1 MVETTWVRWFRDG
14 VGATAP
20 AAAAATSAYLVGS
33 GIGAWWAVRR
43 LSSVRR
49 RAAAMRLYA
58 SIEGVAA
65 LGAATIPLLLA
76 VFGTAETLLYTSFD
90 HAPEALRVVRFAVA
104 LLVALP
110 ASAAYGA
117 AFPVIAAASV
127 SNPGRLGSSGAAL
140 HAANVGGAAMGVVIA
155 TWWGPPRI
163 GVYGTYGV
171 GLGLAVLAGAGA
183 WLASRR
189 QPDAGTAPPPSS
201 DHDPSPPPIGSAEAT
216 AAVSGFS
223 VSSGQVLLVQALA
236 FVSDQSVVA
245 FGAMLLVVLVSL
257 SAGAGCVSWIY
268 RRSDASGH
276 FVAAGALLASA
287 VGLAW
292 IPTLL
297 FRVTSDLQSHSPILA
312 TAAVVAGPTF
322 LVLGFVWPATFEM
335 TRPKGRAA
343 TATGVGA
350 GAGIRIGRLSVA
362 NTAGALLGG
371 VSTPFLVMPLVGP
384 WSGFLVPAAA
394 CGLAGS
400 LLLASPTHASRR
412 RRITLAGGLGAAV
425 LLATPWSLPLTT
437 VEPGAEVLFEET
449 SAAGVVSVVERQGQ
463 RLIRVDNHYVLGG
476 TGEQVHEERQ
486 GHVPLLLHPN
496 PERVAF
502 VGSATGITAGA
513 ALSHDVEQL
522 TLVEIVP
529 DVARAATEHFST
541 TNRGVYL
548 DPRTRVILDD
558 ARNFLRRTP
567 ETFDVV
573 VSDLFVP
580 WRAGAGALYSREHFA
595 AMRARLRPGG
605 LVAQWIPLYQFSEP
619 EFDVVV
625 ATFTDVFPT
634 AAVFRGDFYGSFP
647 IVALVG
653 WKDDVAP
660 EVDVARN
667 TRELRRSG
675 AEDRWVT
682 RPDAFW
688 ALFVAPLAPY
698 PEDAPR
704 NSLAWPHIEFAA
716 AAGHSGSSAPPLT
729 HLAWIQKQQQLRE
742 RSETMALPYTSL
754 SATAERARR
763 GGDELQRGGAF
774 FASGHEAE
782 ASQALGRAKTLLP
795 RTVFSEAAP
804 DPSAADAWPDPHRP

>member
-20 AAAAATSAYLVGS
+20 AAAAATSAYFVGS
-33 GIGAWWAVRR
+33 GLGAWWAVRR
-43 LSSVRR
+43 LSSVRAR
-49 RAAAMRLYA
+49 SAAMRLYA
-58 SIEGVAA
+58 GIEGVAA

-76 VFGTAETLLYTSFD
+76 VFGSAETLVYASFD
-90 HAPEALRVVRFAVA
+90 QAPEALRVVRFALA

-140 HAANVGGAAMGVVIA
+140 HAANVGGAALGVAIA

-171 GLGLAVLAGAGA
+171 GLGLALLAGGGA
-183 WLASRR
+183 WLAARR
-189 QPDAGTAPPPSS
+189 QPGATAEPPPSS
-201 DHDPSPPPIGSAEAT
+201 APSPSSIGSAEAT

-245 FGAMLLVVLVSL
+245 FGAMLLVVLLSL
-257 SAGAGCVSWIY
+257 SAGAGCVSWIHG
-268 RRSDASGH
+268 RSRFSGRS
-276 FVAAGALLASA
+276 VAAGALMASA

-292 IPTLL
+292 MPALV
-297 FRVTSDLQSHSPILA
+297 FRVTNELHSHPPVLG

-322 LVLGFVWPATFEM
+322 LVLGFVWPATFGM
-335 TRPKGRAA
+335 TNAGGCAA
-343 TATGVGA
+343 PTIGA
-350 GAGIRIGRLSVA
+350 GAGMRIGRLSVA
-362 NTAGALLGG
+362 NTVGALFGG
-371 VSTPFLVMPLVGP
+371 VSAPFLTLPLLGP
-384 WSGFLVPAAA
+384 WAGFLVPAAA
-394 CGLAGS
+394 CGLAGC
-400 LLLASPTHASRR
+400 LLLATPDGSPWW
-412 RRITLAGGLGAAV
+412 RRIALAGGLGAAV
-425 LLATPWSLPLTT
+425 LLAAPWSLPWTT
-437 VEPGAEVLFEET
+437 VGPGAQVLFEET
-449 SAAGVVSVVERQGQ
+449 SAAGVVSVVERGQ
-463 RLIRVDNHYVLGG
+463 QRVIRMDNHYVLGG
-476 TGEQVHEERQ
+476 TGEQTHEERQ
-486 GHVPLLLHPN
+486 GHLPLLLHPN

-529 DVARAATEHFST
+529 DVARAATELFSAA
-541 TNRGVYL
+541 NRGVYRE
-548 DPRTRVILDD
+548 PRTRVILDD
-558 ARNFLRRTP
+558 ARNFLRRTS

-595 AMRARLRPGG
+595 AMRERLRPGG
-605 LVAQWIPLYQFSEP
+605 LVAQWIPLYQFSES

-647 IVALVG
+647 IVALIG

-660 EVDVARN
+660 EVAVAQN
-667 TRELRRSG
+667 VRELRQSG
-675 AEDRWVT
+675 VEDRWVT

-688 ALFVAPLAPY
+688 ALFVAPLPPS
-698 PEDAPR
+698 PEDTPR
-704 NSLAWPHIEFAA
+704 NSLAWPRIEFAA
-716 AAGHSGSSAPPLT
+716 AERHAGSTPPPLT
-729 HLAWIQKQQQLRE
+729 HLAWVQKQRQLRE
-742 RSETMALPYTSL
+742 RTGTTALPYTSL

-763 GGDELQRGGAF
+763 GGDELQRGGAL
-774 FASGHEAE
+774 FALGREAE
-782 ASQALGRAKTLLP
+782 ALRALGLASTLLP
-795 RTVFSEAAP
+795 RTVLSEAAP
-804 DPSAADAWPDPHRP
+804 DPSAADAWPDARRP